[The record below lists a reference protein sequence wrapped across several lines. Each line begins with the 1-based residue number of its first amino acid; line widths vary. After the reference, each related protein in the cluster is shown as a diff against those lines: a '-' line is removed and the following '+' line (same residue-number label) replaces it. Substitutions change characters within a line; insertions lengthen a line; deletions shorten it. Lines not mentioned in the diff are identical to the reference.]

1 MVKKVQKE
9 CFPPI
14 FKDLFFSN
22 FEANQGAS
30 SIKRKGLLKKQK
42 KKVKFQ
48 IEYFFHPK
56 KSEFRHQDAKNC
68 TFFLNYGALWNNI

>member
-1 MVKKVQKE
+1 MVKKCKKNIS
-9 CFPPI
+9 PPI

-30 SIKRKGLLKKQK
+30 SIKRKQLLKKQ

-68 TFFLNYGALWNNI
+68 TFS